1 VMEKGI
7 NNSLIETSFRPTGSR
22 SIWLRP
28 RPVFHRQVIHL
39 FFNIWGYRQSGSD
52 PESCCCK
59 KSFWYVTNFS
69 SICDDERN
77 DLHKRKRTAVT
88 FAADWKFNYRLSSN
102 RNPVLSYRLFSYP
115 PTVSLAAGHSVPGQ
129 DFVRDENFTNEEY
142 STIREF
148 KVRGSPEKEKYLART
163 LNRIRIQLFPV
174 SSFQMVDNPYK
185 PFNIK

>member
-115 PTVSLAAGHSVPGQ
+115 PTVNLAAGHSVPGQ

-142 STIREF
+142 SWI
-148 KVRGSPEKEKYLART
+148 
-163 LNRIRIQLFPV
+163 
-174 SSFQMVDNPYK
+174 
-185 PFNIK
+185 